1 LFYPVISDYRGNIL
15 GVVTNGVVSW
25 TPARPTGFGAVPGY
39 RPVALGSGASIAM
52 SSAWRGRWVDITG
65 YHQLG
70 LRPYDPVSGR
80 WLTYDSVWNE
90 RDPNAYTFCGGDPVN
105 GFDSNGK
112 CVENAPPSLNITPT
126 TPPPL
131 FNADLSLN
139 LSAMQPLDV
148 SSLSPSLQN
157 QSAFGLNYEATST
170 MIDSANL
177 VYDVTGESRLAS
189 WTIGVGTMSAISPGS
204 ISLYNSGW
212 ATGNGYTKVI
222 GTVGDISEYGGNI
235 LTGVGILYG
244 GYNYANNRES
254 GLQFGADTTVSVT
267 AVGLSYSGLTIGGA
281 EAGGPLGIALGGG
294 YLAGGLINNYVPGV
308 SGAAQTVFQPFMN
321 AYYSPIYQATYDP
334 NSIESNV
341 NSVAN
346 PFP

>member
-1 LFYPVISDYRGNIL
+1 M
-15 GVVTNGVVSW
+15 
-25 TPARPTGFGAVPGY
+25 A
-39 RPVALGSGASIAM
+39 
-52 SSAWRGRWVDITG
+52 
-65 YHQLG
+65 
-70 LRPYDPVSGR
+70 SGR
-80 WLTYDSVWNE
+80 AFWNE
-90 RDPNAYTFCGGDPVN
+90 HDPNGMSFCGGDPVN